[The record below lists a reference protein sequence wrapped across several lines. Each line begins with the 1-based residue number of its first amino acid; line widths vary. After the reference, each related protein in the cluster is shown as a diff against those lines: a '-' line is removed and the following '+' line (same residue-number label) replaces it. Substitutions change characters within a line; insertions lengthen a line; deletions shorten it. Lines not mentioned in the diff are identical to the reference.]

1 MAVSMVSWENMKDF
15 LLLFVLI
22 RGHKVLLL
30 AEFQTLQVLPDFND
44 IS

>member
-15 LLLFVLI
+15 VVLFVLV

-30 AEFQTLQVLPDFND
+30 AEFQSLQALPNFND